1 MRKLLEIAFLF
12 GAVYSLHIV
21 LSNEMQ
27 LYYCLRGRNVLDTDF
42 VPNFTTTIKYKKV
55 THSYEEL

>member
-12 GAVYSLHIV
+12 AAVSSLHIV

-27 LYYCLRGRNVLDTDF
+27 LYYCSRERNVLDTDS
-42 VPNFTTTIKYKKV
+42 VPNFTTTIKYIKV
-55 THSYEEL
+55 TLSYEEL

>member
-12 GAVYSLHIV
+12 AAVYFLHIV
-21 LSNEMQ
+21 LSNGMQ
-27 LYYCLRGRNVLDTDF
+27 LSYCLRGRNVLHTDF

-55 THSYEEL
+55 TLSYEEL